1 VPESRNPKFDALIE
15 EIKKLHNS
23 KSEDYTPDGD
33 PMHNLR
39 RAEAYGVPAWK
50 GVLIRLS
57 DKQSRIEQLSRGK
70 KANHESLRDSL
81 VDQAI
86 YSLLCI
92 CLLDEQG

>member
-1 VPESRNPKFDALIE
+1 MPESRNPKYDSLIE
-15 EIKKLHNS
+15 EIRKLHNS

-39 RAEAYGVPAWK
+39 RSEAYGVPAWK

-57 DKQSRIEQLSRGK
+57 DKQSRIEQLASGK
-70 KANHESLRDSL
+70 KPNHESLRDSL
-81 VDQAI
+81 IDQAA

-92 CLLDEQG
+92 CLLDEIK